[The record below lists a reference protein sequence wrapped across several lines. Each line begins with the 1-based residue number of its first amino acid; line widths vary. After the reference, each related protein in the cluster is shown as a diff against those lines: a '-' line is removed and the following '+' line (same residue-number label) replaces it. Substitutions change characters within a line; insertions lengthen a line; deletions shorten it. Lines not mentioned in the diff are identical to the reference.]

1 MVEPGPVP
9 GTTGRAGAGGGSA
22 GAGRRG
28 GGSDTEVLVVGA
40 GLAGLACARRLTAA
54 GVTVSV
60 LEAAETVGGRVRT
73 DVADGFRCDVGF
85 QLINP
90 AYPEVRR
97 VLDVAALRLRPLPAG
112 VVVATGSRRRL
123 VTDPPPTPPR
133 QRPPACPPPPAV
145 PRPAGCRGRSP
156 ERSRPAAR
164 RVRSRRSR
172 PGACGP
178 LG

>member
-73 DVADGFRCDVGF
+73 DVVDGFRCDVGF

-112 VVVATGSRRRL
+112 VVVAPRRRR
-123 VTDPPPTPPR
+123 PPPR
-133 QRPPACPPPPAV
+133 PPPP
-145 PRPAGCRGRSP
+145 PPPPPPPSPA
-156 ERSRPAAR
+156 RPAAAGAR
-164 RVRSRRSR
+164 RNARDPPLAARGRGVR
-172 PGACGP
+172 GLGP
-178 LG
+178 A

>member
-73 DVADGFRCDVGF
+73 DVVDGFRCDVGF

-97 VLDVAALRLRPLPAG
+97 GADVAAPQLRALP
-112 VVVATGSRRRL
+112 RRRAPA
-123 VTDPPPTPPR
+123 PPPRRRRRRHR
-133 QRPPACPPPPAV
+133 QPPPPAH
-145 PRPAGCRGRSP
+145 RPAPSP
-156 ERSRPAAR
+156 ARPAAAGGR
-164 RVRSRRSR
+164 RNARD
-172 PGACGP
+172 PP
-178 LG
+178 LAA

>member
-28 GGSDTEVLVVGA
+28 GGSGTEVLVVGA

-60 LEAAETVGGRVRT
+60 LEAAETVGGRVRP
-73 DVADGFRCDVGF
+73 DVVAGFRCDVGF

-112 VVVATGSRRRL
+112 GGLPTGR
-123 VTDPPPTPPR
+123 
-133 QRPPACPPPPAV
+133 PPPPV
-145 PRPAGCRGRSP
+145 TPPP
-156 ERSRPAAR
+156 
-164 RVRSRRSR
+164 
-172 PGACGP
+172 
-178 LG
+178 